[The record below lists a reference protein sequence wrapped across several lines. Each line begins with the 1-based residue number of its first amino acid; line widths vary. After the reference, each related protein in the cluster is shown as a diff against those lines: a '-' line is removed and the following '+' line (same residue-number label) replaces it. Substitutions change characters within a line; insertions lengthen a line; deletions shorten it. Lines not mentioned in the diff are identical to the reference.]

1 MTTPL
6 PNGENSFT
14 TNNSTPNSSVS
25 FSRKQTLCCS
35 VARADLHFLKS
46 PNKKADVIR
55 RFATKYILRISFKKS
70 RNTS

>member
-14 TNNSTPNSSVS
+14 TNNSTPNSSVP
-25 FSRKQTLCCS
+25 FSRKQTLYCS

-55 RFATKYILRISFKKS
+55 RLATKYILRISFKKS